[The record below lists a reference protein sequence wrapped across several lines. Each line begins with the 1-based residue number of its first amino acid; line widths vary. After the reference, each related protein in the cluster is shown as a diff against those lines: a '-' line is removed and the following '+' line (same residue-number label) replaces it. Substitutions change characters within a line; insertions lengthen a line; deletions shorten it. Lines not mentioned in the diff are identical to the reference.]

1 MIIYS
6 VTVKIDLDV
15 HNEWLHWMKSVHI
28 PEVLNTKKFVDYRM
42 LKVLAQDETDGIT
55 YNIQYR
61 AQTMSDYFDYQNEY
75 APALQKDHTERYKDK
90 FVAFRTL
97 LKEVE

>member
-15 HNEWLHWMKSVHI
+15 HNEWIEWMKSKHI
-28 PEVLNTKKFVDYRM
+28 PDVLATKKFVDYKM
-42 LKVLAQDETDGIT
+42 LRVLAEDEQAGIT

-61 AQTMSDYFDYQNEY
+61 AESMSDYFDYQNDF
-75 APALQKDHTERYKDK
+75 APALQVEHTEKYKDK

-97 LKEVE
+97 LKEV